1 LLRRTAG
8 KLAPAFS
15 HDSIN
20 YLVIKAYF
28 FPKCTIFRKYIAH
41 TILRPKRNFG
51 GQLDKTEIHKHINGQ
66 LDRLE
71 QLIAFQAEQ
80 IRQLE
85 ADRAQLMRAHDAL
98 LAKCI
103 DLEARLRAR

>member
-1 LLRRTAG
+1 VCFFPISTVLC
-8 KLAPAFS
+8 
-15 HDSIN
+15 N
-20 YLVIKAYF
+20 YLAL
-28 FPKCTIFRKYIAH
+28 A
-41 TILRPKRNFG
+41 ILHPKRNFG
-51 GQLDKTEIHKHINGQ
+51 GQLDKIEIYKHLNGQ

-85 ADRAQLMRAHDAL
+85 AERAQLIRAHDAL

-103 DLEARLRAR
+103 DFEKRLGAR